1 MGRSVST
8 LPRALG
14 VVYFEWPERNVLD
27 ENGNETDEL
36 EYEDSSWVIED
47 ITENTMSEYPEFD
60 HASRWEG
67 ENHIIMDGY
76 GCEISLSEYCGLA
89 ALCIRVSELSDEFDD
104 EDMEEIR
111 QWIDANWAKI
121 SKPYNK
127 LRKVGTFS
135 SGEAIFEKCL

>member
-1 MGRSVST
+1 MGRSVAT

-14 VVYFEWPERNVLD
+14 VVYFGWPERNVLD

-47 ITENTMSEYPEFD
+47 IVENTMSEYPEFD
-60 HASRWEG
+60 QVSRWSG

-89 ALCIRVSELSDEFDD
+89 ALCIRVDETVEWDD
-104 EDMEEIR
+104 EGIAEIH

-121 SKPYNK
+121 SDSYNK